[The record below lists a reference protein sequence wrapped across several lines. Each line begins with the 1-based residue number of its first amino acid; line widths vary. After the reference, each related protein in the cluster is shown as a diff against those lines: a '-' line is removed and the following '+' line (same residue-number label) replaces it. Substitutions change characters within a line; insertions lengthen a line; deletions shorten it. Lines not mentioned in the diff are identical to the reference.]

1 MRLGN
6 HMDHSETFHRRTI
19 RLKDF
24 DYSQSGA
31 YFVTICTKNRQCIF
45 GKIQEGKMQLSA
57 SGRVAAAQW
66 QQLPDRFPA
75 LELGEWIV
83 MPNHIHGILVIS
95 GRGEASQDN
104 NLTSP
109 DLFIKDASP
118 LRPIGTAPGSV
129 GAIIQ
134 VFKSITSRKISAQI
148 EKMKGSVWQRNYYEH
163 VIRNE
168 RELMAISDYIL
179 TNPRNW
185 EKDTEYSG

>member
-45 GKIQEGKMQLSA
+45 GEIQLGLMELNA

-66 QQLPDRFPA
+66 EHLPRRFTN
-75 LELGEWIV
+75 LELGEWVI
-83 MPNHIHGILVIS
+83 MPNHIHGILIIT
-95 GRGEASQDN
+95 GRGEATHN
-104 NLTSP
+104 KYPASP
-109 DLFIKDASP
+109 DSIIKDASP
-118 LRPIGTAPGSV
+118 LRSNGTIPGSV

-134 VFKSITSRKISAQI
+134 NYKSITSRKISDQI
-148 EKMKGSVWQRNYYEH
+148 ENMRGSVWQRNYHEH
-163 VIRNE
+163 IIRNE
-168 RELMAISDYIL
+168 RELHAISGYIM
-179 TNPRNW
+179 TNPQNW
-185 EKDTEYSG
+185 EKDTEYVR